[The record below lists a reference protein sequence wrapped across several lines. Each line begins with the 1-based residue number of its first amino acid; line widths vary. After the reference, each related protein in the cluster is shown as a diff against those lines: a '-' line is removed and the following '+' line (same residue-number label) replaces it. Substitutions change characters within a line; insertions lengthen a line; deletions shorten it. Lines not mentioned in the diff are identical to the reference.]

1 MFCGHRVRGVTVV
14 KYDDL
19 EDCLAALGKAE
30 LKAAAVYRRCGQG
43 AHCSAAACMVMC
55 TCLKHGEV

>member
-1 MFCGHRVRGVTVV
+1 MV